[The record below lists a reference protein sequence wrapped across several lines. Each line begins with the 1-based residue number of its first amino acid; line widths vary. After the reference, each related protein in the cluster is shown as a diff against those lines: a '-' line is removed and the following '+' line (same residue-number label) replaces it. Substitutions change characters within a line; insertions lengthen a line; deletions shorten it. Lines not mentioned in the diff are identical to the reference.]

1 MDKLLE
7 FAPGPNWP
15 VIAAT
20 AWWVLVILVHIGF
33 SVAVAAHSRGRST
46 ALVPPWLWTIATL
59 ACGPLVGPGYWFVHS
74 SQSAVAGTRDRL
86 PNQPMQPPS
95 APSGARG

>member
-7 FAPGPNWP
+7 LTPGPDWP

-33 SVAVAAHSRGRST
+33 SVAVGAHSRGRPT
-46 ALVPPWLWTIATL
+46 VLVPAWLWTIATL
-59 ACGPLVGPGYWFVHS
+59 VCGPLVGVGYWFVHA
-74 SQSAVAGTRDRL
+74 SQPAVAGTRDRL
-86 PNQPMQPPS
+86 PDRPPQPTS
-95 APSGARG
+95 APHSART